1 MVKEYD
7 VWWQKGQETDDDMA
21 NDHVDGWDRTIQL
34 MDEADVKGKTILDFG
49 CNQGGFLRRLYD
61 TVPFEYGVGMDLAKL
76 SLEKAKELK
85 GDRPLEYVLTDKPQ
99 ETNRTYDTA
108 ISTSVLYLIED
119 IPQHA
124 RDLKA
129 VLKPNGVY
137 YATFSDLTNNPSQQ
151 FMEDVINKY
160 GATPSQNHSL
170 KHIVD
175 SFVAEGFEVAVIK
188 EPVPDVIDL
197 THYNDFYLSP
207 NDYLQT
213 LFHES
218 FLVKATLKEGTK

>member
-1 MVKEYD
+1 M
-7 VWWQKGQETDDDMA
+7 
-21 NDHVDGWDRTIQL
+21 
-34 MDEADVKGKTILDFG
+34 
-49 CNQGGFLRRLYD
+49 
-61 TVPFEYGVGMDLAKL
+61 
-76 SLEKAKELK
+76 
-85 GDRPLEYVLTDKPQ
+85 LTDKPQ

-175 SFVAEGFEVAVIK
+175 SFVAEGFKVAVIK

-197 THYNDFYLSP
+197 THYDDFYLSP
-207 NDYLQT
+207 NDYLRT